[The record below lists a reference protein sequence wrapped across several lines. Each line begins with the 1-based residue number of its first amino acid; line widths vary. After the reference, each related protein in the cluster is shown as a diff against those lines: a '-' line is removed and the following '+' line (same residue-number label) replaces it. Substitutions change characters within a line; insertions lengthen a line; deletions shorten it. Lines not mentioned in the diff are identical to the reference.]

1 MSPDS
6 RELLLSID
14 GMTCGHCKATVE
26 KTLAALPDIG
36 EYAVDLGAGRARVV
50 LRDGAGGAEAI
61 AEAVTRA
68 GYPAM
73 LVDA

>member
-1 MSPDS
+1 MSIQPH
-6 RELLLSID
+6 ELFLTID

-26 KTLAALPDIG
+26 KTLAALPGVG

-50 LRDGAGGAEAI
+50 LGDGSGGAAAI

-68 GYPAM
+68 GYPAAA
-73 LVDA
+73 VAA